1 MSSNLLQI
9 ISQNKKLF
17 KPVIYGI
24 NSLELTNEEKNFFSK
39 NSCLG
44 FILFARNIANKDQL
58 KKLTDSLRDLMDGE
72 ILILVDQEGGRVSRL
87 KPPVWN
93 SYPTGKYFSDLY
105 NTNKE
110 QARIE
115 LFNNYQQIAN
125 DLVEVGINVNCA
137 PVLDILTSKTHE
149 VIGDRALGN
158 NPAQV
163 SDLGQQVCDGLLSK
177 GVFPVIKHIPGHGR
191 GSCDSHLEL
200 PIVDASLED
209 LNQSDFIPFKKLS
222 NQKFAMT
229 AHILYQSIDK
239 NNCATISKNA
249 IDLIR
254 NQIGFKNIL
263 MSDDLSMKALTESFA
278 IKTQKVLNAGCDIV
292 LHCNGSM
299 SEMQEINSILPKLSE
314 DFWIRF
320 TQ

>member
-1 MSSNLLQI
+1 MSSDLLQR

-17 KPVIYGI
+17 KPAIYGI
-24 NSLELTNEEKNFFSK
+24 NSIELNDEEKKFFSK

-44 FILFARNIANKDQL
+44 FILFARNIVNKSQL
-58 KKLTDSLRDLMDGE
+58 KKLTDSLRELMDGE
-72 ILILVDQEGGRVSRL
+72 ILILIDQEGGRVSRL
-87 KPPVWN
+87 KPPEWN
-93 SYPTGKYFSDLY
+93 PYPTGKYFSDLY
-105 NTNKE
+105 SIDQK
-110 QARIE
+110 QARLE

-149 VIGDRALGN
+149 VIGDRAFGD
-158 NPAQV
+158 NPWQV

-200 PIVDASLED
+200 PVVDTSVED

-249 IDLIR
+249 INLIR

-263 MSDDLSMKALTESFA
+263 MSDDLSMKALASSFT
-278 IKTQKVLNAGCDIV
+278 IKTQQVLNAGCDLV

-299 SEMQEINSILPKLSE
+299 TEMQEINSVLPKLSE